1 MRENV
6 HARLLD
12 NPHLHPDDAPLLR
25 RKLSD
30 ILEREPYQEAELRIQ
45 KRDGGY
51 LWCRVRAT
59 LQKDRAGE
67 PAKAVG
73 VILDIDAE
81 KREAQRMRERAE
93 RDTLTGLYNNCLLY
107 TSRCV

>member
-1 MRENV
+1 M
-6 HARLLD
+6 
-12 NPHLHPDDAPLLR
+12 
-25 RKLSD
+25 
-30 ILEREPYQEAELRIQ
+30 
-45 KRDGGY
+45 
-51 LWCRVRAT
+51 RAT

-93 RDTLTGLYNNCLLY
+93 RDTLTGLYNKGTMEAKADHALGALMPGENAVL
-107 TSRCV
+107 

>member
-1 MRENV
+1 M
-6 HARLLD
+6 
-12 NPHLHPDDAPLLR
+12 
-25 RKLSD
+25 
-30 ILEREPYQEAELRIQ
+30 
-45 KRDGGY
+45 
-51 LWCRVRAT
+51 WCRVRAT

-93 RDTLTGLYNNCLLY
+93 RDTLTGLYNKGPWKPRQ
-107 TSRCV
+107 TMRWVH